1 MMGSPVQLAM
11 RGHLVVIG
19 KEPDGDSVR
28 FIADT
33 PDLYRQL
40 SRAYRIRPS
49 GDGSVQL
56 RFEGVD
62 APELHYGA
70 DAQPL
75 GGTVRDR
82 LLERIGFTDVLF
94 ADRPPT
100 RVSGCT
106 PSAGVRAAIL
116 STMAEANGR
125 PVCYVLAGPDE
136 DLPAD
141 GAWTEVDP
149 GLLERTLNAW
159 LLQEGLAYYTVY
171 TSTPASHRE
180 QLRAL
185 ALTAR
190 DKPLEVWA
198 RDTTR
203 EFTVDVQASIGPD
216 GQLILPKL
224 FRRCTDYLKAVGK
237 GFVGNLTDWM
247 VQVSASGSRNENDL
261 VVIGDSIEVH
271 LADLLHQRNQR
282 VALQTDL
289 LDLTFVE
296 K

>member
-1 MMGSPVQLAM
+1 MSSPVQLAM
-11 RGHLVVIG
+11 RGHLVVTG

-28 FIADT
+28 FVAD
-33 PDLYRQL
+33 
-40 SRAYRIRPS
+40 SRAYRIRTS
-49 GDGSVQL
+49 SDGSVQL

-70 DAQPL
+70 EAQPL

-82 LLERIGFTDVLF
+82 LLERMGFTDVVF

-100 RVSGCT
+100 RVTGCA
-106 PSAGVRAAIL
+106 PSNGVRAAIL
-116 STMAEANGR
+116 SASAEANGR
-125 PVCYVLAGPDE
+125 PVCYVLAGPDQ

-141 GAWTEVDP
+141 GVWTEVDP
-149 GLLERTLNAW
+149 DMLDRTLNAW
-159 LLQEGLAYYTVY
+159 LLREGLAYYTVY
-171 TSTPASHRE
+171 TSTPAIHRE

-185 ALTAR
+185 AAIAR
-190 DKPLEVWA
+190 DKPAEVWA
-198 RDTTR
+198 RDTTA

-237 GFVGNLTDWM
+237 GFAGNLSDWM
-247 VQVSASGSRNENDL
+247 VQVSAGGSRNENDL
-261 VVIGDSIEVH
+261 VVVGDSIEVR

-282 VALQTDL
+282 VALQADL